1 MKVVY
6 APRATRDLEAI
17 ADYYHSID
25 DPRIAAAVAE
35 RIEYVINRLGRL
47 PRSAP
52 RVIGRA
58 NVRIALVL
66 RFPYK
71 IYYRLRADEV
81 EILHIRHTARHPW
94 GETDD

>member
-6 APRATRDLEAI
+6 SPRAVRDLEAI
-17 ADYYHSID
+17 AAYYHTVGE
-25 DPRIAAAVAE
+25 PRIAVAVAE
-35 RIEYVINRLGRL
+35 RIEYVVNRLGRL

-52 RVIGRA
+52 RVVGRA
-58 NVRIALVL
+58 NVRVALVL

-71 IYYRLRADEV
+71 IYYRVRTDDI

-94 GETDD
+94 GEGDD